1 MVTEERL
8 FMHEYK
14 KNIKK
19 IVMIMVISIITG
31 VVIMVGYAGIH
42 YMKAGDNKGKHA
54 ISNENILVKGDIKEK
69 NGKYYVSKDG
79 GELIIKVPKQY
90 INKFSYE
97 YKSSFFS
104 NSRVFIKKD
113 NIYGVSKEIEKKDE
127 YMQDMP
133 RTVVNIDGKVSKI
146 EIQFEQSYNEL
157 EIYNFSVDNSLKV
170 NPLLGGFVSSVVF
183 IFSFLYVFRNEN
195 KRHPEIAFFV
205 CAFISGICLLI
216 LQPPYITGWDEQI
229 HFKYAY
235 MLGCTKENEPAT
247 QALDYYYGNA
257 YMLNT
262 VTQGTPESIEE
273 KLDYIRV
280 LNDKNRYSG
289 VVADDYKMAVNSA
302 GYVFQ
307 ALFLRVGKILNA
319 PFYVMWI
326 MGRFANL
333 LLYTI
338 IMSLAVRIVP
348 IGKRLLMVL
357 GLLPIMIFQST
368 VYTYDV
374 CVIAFLTLGSC
385 ILIKEIIRKDEKF
398 RYRWRIAFIVCVVLG
413 CLPKAVYFP
422 LILGGLLLGK
432 DKFYSKKDEWIFKGI
447 IILTVIGLLSSFLLP
462 YLSAPEQSSDSR
474 GGETNGG
481 LQLTYILKQPFAY
494 AIVLLKN
501 VIGTFQDSIMGTYVL
516 TSFSYLGNG
525 TFSIV
530 SAMLLGGVTLTDTYG
545 DKISGNRT
553 LDVKT
558 RIIFGTEIMITIAF
572 IWTALYISFTEVA
585 EEVIQGV
592 QARYYLPFLFLLY
605 LCFQNKKIENNI
617 SLERYQLCVMMISNG
632 ILFQQIYQLVLLQK
646 CM

>member
-1 MVTEERL
+1 MR
-8 FMHEYK
+8 EYWKRK
-14 KNIKK
+14 KRIFLIACASV
-19 IVMIMVISIITG
+19 IVGCLVMAAC
-31 VVIMVGYAGIH
+31 AGIS
-42 YMKAGDNKGKHA
+42 YFKAGENKGKEQ
-54 ISNENILVKGDIKEK
+54 ISNDNITVKGNVKIR
-69 NGKYYVSKDG
+69 NGKYYVSEKG
-79 GELIIKVPKQY
+79 GKVIVKVPKQY
-90 INKFSYE
+90 INKFTYE
-97 YKSSFFS
+97 YDSTFFS
-104 NSRVFIKKD
+104 NSTIYIIKD
-113 NIYGVSKEIEKKDE
+113 NIYGVKKKEIVQDE
-127 YMQDMP
+127 YLQDMP
-133 RTVVNIDGKVSKI
+133 RSVVNINGKVSKI
-146 EIQFEQSYNEL
+146 IIEFEKSHNGL
-157 EIYNFSVDNSLKV
+157 TVFNFGIDNSMKM
-170 NPLLGGFVSSVVF
+170 NPLIAGFTTCAVFVFLFLLIFRKENKKYPSVV
-183 IFSFLYVFRNEN
+183 
-195 KRHPEIAFFV
+195 FFV

-229 HFKYAY
+229 HFHHAY
-235 MLGCTKENEPAT
+235 MMGCTKEKEPAT

-289 VVADDYKMAVNSA
+289 VVADDYKMEVNSA
-302 GYVFQ
+302 GYVLQ

-357 GLLPIMIFQST
+357 GLMPIMIFQST

-374 CVIAFLTLGSC
+374 SVIAFLTLGIS
-385 ILIKEIIRKDEKF
+385 IMIKEFVRKNQIF
-398 RYRWRIAFIVCVVLG
+398 TYRWRVAMLLCMIMG

-422 LILGGLLLGK
+422 MILGCLMFGN
-432 DKFYSKKDEWIFKGI
+432 DKFYSKKDKSVFKGI
-447 IILTVIGLLSSFLLP
+447 VIVVIWGLLASFIVPVLFSP
-462 YLSAPEQSSDSR
+462 ADITDSR
-474 GGETNGG
+474 GGNTNGG
-481 LQLTYILKQPFAY
+481 AQMRYILKQPFVY

-501 VIGTFQDSIMGTYVL
+501 VIDTFQDSIMGTKVL
-516 TSFSYLGNG
+516 TSFSYLGDG
-525 TFSIV
+525 AFSIV

-558 RIIFGTEIMITIAF
+558 RIIFETEIMFTIAF

-592 QARYYLPFLFLLY
+592 QARYYLPFLFLFY
-605 LCFQNKKIENNI
+605 LCLQNKKIKNNI